1 MLHPFLWAPGR
12 RPLLA
17 IVMAALAAAC
27 GDNGK
32 PTTPTTPTP
41 TTATVTFSGT
51 ITPNGAATHVF
62 TATASGTVT
71 ATLTSV
77 GPDTAVRIGF
87 ALGTWNGALCQVVLA
102 NDNAVQGAVITGGL
116 SSSGNLCVRIYDI
129 GTLTE
134 PATYEVQVVHPV
146 LPSS

>member
-1 MLHPFLWAPGR
+1 MPQRFLSAPLR

-17 IVMAALAAAC
+17 TLVVALAAAC
-27 GDNGK
+27 GDNGT
-32 PTTPTTPTP
+32 PATPTTPTP
-41 TTATVTFSGT
+41 TTATVTFLGT

-77 GPDTAVRIGF
+77 GPDSAVRIGF
-87 ALGTWNGALCQVVLA
+87 ALGTWNGAICQVVLA

-146 LPSS
+146 LPST